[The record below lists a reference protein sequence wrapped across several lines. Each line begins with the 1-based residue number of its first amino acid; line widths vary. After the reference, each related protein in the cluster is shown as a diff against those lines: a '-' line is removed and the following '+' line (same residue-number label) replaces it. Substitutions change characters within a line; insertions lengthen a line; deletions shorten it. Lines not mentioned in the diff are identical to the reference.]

1 MAVQTSTGLVIALS
15 ASLPATE
22 DSAGYGALTYTDVGE
37 VTAIGDVGANTQ
49 MVPHEA
55 LASGVTVKFKGFTDY
70 GSVAVDMALDDSD
83 AGQAIIDAAVD
94 AVNTQYS
101 VKLTFPNGGIRY
113 WYGKAFSNQEG
124 GLSANSIISKS
135 VQFEIDSKI
144 VKV

>member
-49 MVPHEA
+49 IVTHEA
-55 LASGVTVKFKGFTDY
+55 LASGVTVKLKGFTDY

-83 AGQAIIDAAVD
+83 AGQAIFDAAVD

-101 VKLTFPNGGIRY
+101 VKLTLPNGDIRY

-124 GLSANSIISKS
+124 GLSANSMISKS